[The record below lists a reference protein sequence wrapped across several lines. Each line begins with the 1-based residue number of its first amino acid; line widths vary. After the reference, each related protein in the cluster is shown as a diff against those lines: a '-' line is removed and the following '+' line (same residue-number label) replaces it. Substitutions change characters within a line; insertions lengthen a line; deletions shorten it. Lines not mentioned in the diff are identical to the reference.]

1 MQLTPD
7 DKTHLLRAVEVIATA
22 GAEADLAAFP
32 FMLISPK
39 GSAILFYAHYYL
51 ATEQEQW
58 AALALQLLEASI
70 AEAGNSLRATSLADG
85 YAGLGW
91 LMQHLVAIGFL
102 EEADAA
108 DLADI
113 DLLIDQSLEAD
124 FEQGNCDL
132 LYGLVG
138 KGIYLLS
145 RPLTA
150 PIRRSL
156 TRIVAML
163 AELAVPMAEQQLAWH
178 NVLEEANAATGD
190 IYTLGLPHGSAGI
203 LLLLAKIQ
211 RLRVAT
217 GQTERLLEQGS
228 RWLCQQASH
237 TAELNVF
244 AAHAGQAGFC
254 RLAWCQGDL
263 GIAYA
268 LGQVQQVQP
277 LPEIA
282 ALLPRLEQSIFGRTL
297 ATSGISASPDFT
309 QVDTTLCHGISGAL
323 LLLDRIAAAS
333 HLPAA
338 PVQQTLRQW
347 LDLLLAQLQGART
360 AGRSATGVE
369 TEAWRNQRVGYE
381 WVEDY
386 GLLQGSFG
394 VGLCLL
400 ELAFPGRAGWDAL
413 FMTEKR
419 CASE

>member
-51 ATEQEQW
+51 ATGQEQW

-70 AEAGNSLRATSLADG
+70 EEAGTSLRATSLAAG

-108 DLADI
+108 DLEDI
-113 DLLIDQSLEAD
+113 DLLIDQSLETD
-124 FEQGNCDL
+124 FEQGNYDL

-150 PIRRSL
+150 TIRRSL

-163 AELAVPMAEQQLAWH
+163 AELAVPIAEQQLAWH
-178 NVLEEANAATGD
+178 DVLEEADSATGD
-190 IYTLGLPHGSAGI
+190 IYTLGLPHGGAGI

-211 RLRVAT
+211 RLQVAT

-228 RWLCQQASH
+228 RWLCQQASPI
-237 TAELNVF
+237 AEPNVF
-244 AAHAGQAGFC
+244 AAHAGQTGFC

-297 ATSGISASPDFT
+297 ATSGISVSPDFT
-309 QVDTTLCHGISGAL
+309 QVDTTLCHGISGVL

-333 HLPAA
+333 PRPAA

-347 LDLLLAQLQGART
+347 LDLLLAQLQGARA

-369 TEAWRNQRVGYE
+369 TEAWRNQRVDYE

-413 FMTEKR
+413 FMTEKS